1 MSTCEQPSVPQRL
14 TQRLSEL
21 VTANSIPGMSVTC
34 TLPDGK
40 HFGFDHGRRADAPDS
55 LLDSDSIFGVASITK
70 TLTALVTVLLAD
82 CGALS
87 IDDPVSRWLPLLR
100 LPNGAENSVT
110 IRHLLS
116 HTSGLP
122 GLPLIHGARTPS
134 ILSDPDSRRLADR
147 APIAED
153 WAWIR
158 NIDDLISALAQH
170 PFQMLGKPGEAF
182 NYSNEGYGLLQ
193 GIIESAA
200 GTSFEECL
208 VTRVFDPLGIQRYG
222 LTVGDLSGQENI
234 VPLFAPMADVPSPF
248 TLSPTWWDV
257 GDIHTNG
264 SLKISSRD
272 LLKLT
277 DDLMRSASGDP
288 RAHLLSRSAVV
299 AMTTVQSV
307 LPDQSLYGLGL
318 ELSPGYDHSW
328 FGHGG
333 SIKGV
338 SSQFRCYPEAGLSI
352 VCLINASDAP
362 ASEVVEAIAGEV
374 FGTLTSAEK
383 EPAIGADPDRA
394 NRIGHY
400 ESMELNEIDV
410 VEDNGVLHVR
420 RDGRGGLLPLQQ
432 TGRDAFVTAQGKSFV
447 FLRDPDGTV
456 NGLFCSKRVHPKT

>member
-14 TQRLSEL
+14 TQLLSEL

-208 VTRVFDPLGIQRYG
+208 VTRVFDPLGIQRFG
-222 LTVGDLSGQENI
+222 LTVGDLS
-234 VPLFAPMADVPSPF
+234 
-248 TLSPTWWDV
+248 
-257 GDIHTNG
+257 
-264 SLKISSRD
+264 
-272 LLKLT
+272 
-277 DDLMRSASGDP
+277 
-288 RAHLLSRSAVV
+288 
-299 AMTTVQSV
+299 
-307 LPDQSLYGLGL
+307 
-318 ELSPGYDHSW
+318 
-328 FGHGG
+328 
-333 SIKGV
+333 
-338 SSQFRCYPEAGLSI
+338 
-352 VCLINASDAP
+352 
-362 ASEVVEAIAGEV
+362 
-374 FGTLTSAEK
+374 
-383 EPAIGADPDRA
+383 
-394 NRIGHY
+394 
-400 ESMELNEIDV
+400 
-410 VEDNGVLHVR
+410 
-420 RDGRGGLLPLQQ
+420 
-432 TGRDAFVTAQGKSFV
+432 
-447 FLRDPDGTV
+447 
-456 NGLFCSKRVHPKT
+456 